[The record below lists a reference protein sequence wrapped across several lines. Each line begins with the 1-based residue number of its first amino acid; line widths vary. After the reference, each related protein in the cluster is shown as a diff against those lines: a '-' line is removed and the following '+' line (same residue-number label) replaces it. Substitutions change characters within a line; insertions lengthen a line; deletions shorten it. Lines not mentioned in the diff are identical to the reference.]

1 MNEHR
6 TVAFRGFERQ
16 IRSARLTQSAVIGE
30 AIGNGLVHAWCSAQ
44 RLGIALEV
52 AMAARY
58 AALKRLSTSR
68 QPREVPR
75 RVATPH

>member
-16 IRSARLTQSAVIGE
+16 IRHARLTQSAVIGE

-58 AALKRLSTSR
+58 AALKRLSASR